1 MYVFGGWNGKDF
13 FNDVITFDLEK
24 LVWSKLQTSGK
35 FLKLNKIGTPP
46 CPRKGH
52 ASYVVG
58 HNLIIQGG
66 LYFEEEQYRKKIS
79 TYGTYL
85 KVLIILIEELLSKRH
100 KIIGYENKRMGT
112 AKNKWATS
120 TTKIWPHS
128 LFRKRPSYY
137 FWRMV
142 LHIGKKI

>member
-24 LVWSKLQTSGK
+24 LVWAKLQTS
-35 FLKLNKIGTPP
+35 GTPP

-58 HNLIIQGG
+58 HNLIVQGG
-66 LYFEEEQYRKKIS
+66 LYFEEESYKKKIS

-85 KVLIILIEELLSKRH
+85 KVRLL
-100 KIIGYENKRMGT
+100 N
-112 AKNKWATS
+112 
-120 TTKIWPHS
+120 
-128 LFRKRPSYY
+128 LYY
-137 FWRMV
+137 
-142 LHIGKKI
+142 